1 MKKEITLKNS
11 IIIIDID
18 DSDFVPF
25 MTIKKVYKTET
36 ESVKMITFSIW
47 DDISFDA
54 YSKSNLDNIEFE
66 FDNEDPIYWCLNKL
80 LNGENAIIIYDD
92 NTINNFDKYLCIN
105 KRENSIVLLFK
116 GNKYCELLKD
126 KFSIFIKNIGPDSRS
141 KIHDD
146 KFKLRI
152 VDFFLN
158 SKNAL
163 LEYSPNFY
171 KTLDKKKIKKLL
183 NIK

>member
-11 IIIIDID
+11 IITIDID

-36 ESVKMITFSIW
+36 EPTKMIIFSIW

-66 FDNEDPIYWCLNKL
+66 FNNEDPLYLCLDKL
-80 LNGENAIIIYDD
+80 LNGENEIIIHD
-92 NTINNFDKYLCIN
+92 NHTINNFDKYLCI
-105 KRENSIVLLFK
+105 KKNSNLILVLFE
-116 GNKYCELLKD
+116 GNKYCELCKD
-126 KFSIFIKNIGPDSRS
+126 KFNIFIKNIGPDSRS

-171 KTLDKKKIKKLL
+171 KAMDEKKY
-183 NIK
+183 